1 MRAEMGLD
9 PRPRALDLPRAR
21 AMSSRVSD
29 FSCRLRLRVGLVQS
43 RESYFT
49 SYFKADV

>member
-21 AMSSRVSD
+21 AMSSHVSV
-29 FSCRLRLRVGLVQS
+29 CRLRLRVAVGLIQS
-43 RESYFT
+43 RESRT
-49 SYFKADV
+49 LKSKAVDV